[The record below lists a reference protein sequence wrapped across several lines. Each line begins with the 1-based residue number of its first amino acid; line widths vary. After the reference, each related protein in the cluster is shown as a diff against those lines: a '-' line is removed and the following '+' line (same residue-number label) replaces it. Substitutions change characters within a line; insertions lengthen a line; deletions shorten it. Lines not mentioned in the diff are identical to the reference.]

1 MGPIEGRPGFVSDTT
16 KERSPYAQVTTQNN
30 KKGQNSMFPIKPTSP
45 MDVFSNENYLDEPQD
60 TEFKEI
66 LSTSSKN
73 SKCFKKTQTNI
84 LLNFKRITVHA

>member
-60 TEFKEI
+60 TEFKRTI
-66 LSTSSKN
+66 INFSDD
-73 SKCFKKTQTNI
+73 FKD
-84 LLNFKRITVHA
+84 FKEDTKKQYNDIGDKDIK